1 MSKFYKN
8 MSYERALE
16 KAMRYCSYQE
26 HCQLDLTNRFIA
38 WNVKKTDWNKILN
51 HLIKEDYLKT
61 GDFKQLEKDI
71 SELPPEMVELFK
83 AMSQNEE
90 N

>member
-1 MSKFYKN
+1 MKN
-8 MSYERALE
+8 NMI
-16 KAMRYCSYQE
+16 
-26 HCQLDLTNRFIA
+26 D
-38 WNVKKTDWNKILN
+38 
-51 HLIKEDYLKT
+51 HLLQIKENYLKT